1 MFEMIKTLKPELC
14 AQVIEHLRQLPM
26 KQDKSSYA
34 QGRKILWIG
43 NEPSYGRE
51 ISIRKSYEDDRIFS
65 FCQRI
70 FAGHFQ
76 VDYVL
81 ISYSGRAH
89 EDWHDEFDA
98 PNPSYGI
105 KWHRDASYASNIAGT
120 INFGNASFGIAPR
133 DAVIASGGDC
143 LESRGEQFYDLKM
156 GDVVKFNCKHP
167 HMCDPDVDRWAIHC
181 WSAK

>member
-14 AQVIEHLRQLPM
+14 AQVVEHLRQLPM

-34 QGRKILWIG
+34 QGRKILWI
-43 NEPSYGRE
+43 NREPSYGRE
-51 ISIRKSYEDDRIFS
+51 VSIRRSYEDERIFS

-81 ISYSGRAH
+81 VSYSGNAYDG
-89 EDWHDEFDA
+89 EPDWFQE
-98 PNPSYGI
+98 PNPSHGI
-105 KWHRDASYASNIAGT
+105 SWHRDASYAAPIAGT
-120 INFGNASFGIAPR
+120 INFGDAEFGIKGR
-133 DAVIASGGDC
+133 DDS
-143 LESRGEQFYDLKM
+143 LEVGVGNEEWYSLGM
-156 GDVVKFNCKHP
+156 GDVCKFNCKHP
-167 HMCDPDVDRWAIHC
+167 HMCDPSIERWAIHC